1 MERLAAS
8 PLQLETVL
16 RTARKGVVL
25 GVGGGGDVVGAIP
38 TVRFLQLFGIASVL
52 GGLAWERFVYDPLP
66 GTRTLAEVSHVR
78 ALAPTVWLANA
89 RTATTTGVRFAE
101 SRVAEL
107 YDTETL
113 LVDLSQGARGV
124 VAGLRAAIA

>member
-1 MERLAAS
+1 M
-8 PLQLETVL
+8 
-16 RTARKGVVL
+16 
-25 GVGGGGDVVGAIP
+25 
-38 TVRFLQLFGIASVL
+38 L

-66 GTRTLAEVSHVR
+66 GTRTLAEVTDVR
-78 ALAPTVWLANA
+78 ALSPTVWLANA

-124 VAGLRAAIA
+124 VAGLRARYRAAWRRLARRRRRRRRLAGRGHPGLRTRWPTP